1 MVPPW
6 IGSIATYGDVAVL
19 GHPHRV
25 KAAVFELLRED
36 IGTEPANVVQG
47 QVAELHDQHCTPIQR
62 DRLSNIQLE
71 DPMRVGFAP
80 LFQNPGN
87 KLSDAEV

>member
-1 MVPPW
+1 M
-6 IGSIATYGDVAVL
+6 ARAEHVAL
-19 GHPHRV
+19 LDGHGP
-25 KAAVFELLRED
+25 
-36 IGTEPANVVQG
+36 
-47 QVAELHDQHCTPIQR
+47 ELHDQHCTPIQR

-80 LFQNPGN
+80 PFQNPGN